1 MAYKVIKASGSISG
15 LTKREFIVDTAAE
28 ITDLPTNKQMGR
40 KQTGDTVSDEM
51 CAVGSTA
58 SVTETGDVYELNASS
73 TWVKKPAEGS
83 GEGSDITI
91 DSTLTQ
97 EGQAAD
103 AKAAGDALAKK
114 ANSTDLSGY
123 VQTTT
128 AESTYAKKSDIS
140 GFMTTAAADSKYAA
154 KSQLDNY
161 ATTDTLS
168 SYVTSSSAD
177 STYAK
182 KTELSAYATTE
193 SLGNYMQTSAAD
205 AKYATKSELGSYATT
220 ESLEAYMQT
229 TTADGKYATK
239 SELSSY
245 ATTDSLDSYMQ
256 TTTADGKYA
265 TKSELGSYATTASL
279 ADYAKTSELPKG
291 TAVTDA
297 TGETDAH
304 TQLNALLAS
313 LRAAGIIAS
322 S

>member
-1 MAYKVIKASGSISG
+1 MAYEVIKAKETISRHSD
-15 LTKREFIVDTAAE
+15 REFIVDTAAE
-28 ITDLPTNKQMGR
+28 ITDLPTNKKMG
-40 KQTGDTVSDEM
+40 KNQTGDTVSDEM

-58 SVTETGDVYELNASS
+58 TVSETGDIYELNASS
-73 TWVKKPAEGS
+73 IWVKKPAEGS
-83 GEGSDITI
+83 GGDSEISI
-91 DSTLTQ
+91 DSTLSQ

-103 AKAAGDALAKK
+103 AKAVGDALAKK

-140 GFMTTAAADSKYAA
+140 DFLTPTVADEKYVA

-182 KTELSAYATTE
+182 KTDLSSYATTQ

-220 ESLEAYMQT
+220 ESLG
-229 TTADGKYATK
+229 D
-239 SELSSY
+239 
-245 ATTDSLDSYMQ
+245 YMQ

>member
-28 ITDLPTNKQMGR
+28 ITDLPTNKKMGK

-103 AKAAGDALAKK
+103 AKAVGDALAKK

-128 AESTYAKKSDIS
+128 AE
-140 GFMTTAAADSKYAA
+140 
-154 KSQLDNY
+154 
-161 ATTDTLS
+161 
-168 SYVTSSSAD
+168 

-220 ESLEAYMQT
+220 ESLGDYMQT

-239 SELSSY
+239 TELS
-245 ATTDSLDSYMQ
+245 
-256 TTTADGKYA
+256 
-265 TKSELGSYATTASL
+265 SYATTASL

>member
-28 ITDLPTNKQMGR
+28 ITDLPTNKKMGK

-58 SVTETGDVYELNASS
+58 SVTETGDVYELNASN

-103 AKAAGDALAKK
+103 AKATGDALATK
-114 ANSTDLSGY
+114 ADASALSNY
-123 VQTTT
+123 VQTST
-128 AESTYAKKSDIS
+128 AE
-140 GFMTTAAADSKYAA
+140 G
-154 KSQLDNY
+154 
-161 ATTDTLS
+161 
-168 SYVTSSSAD
+168 
-177 STYAK
+177 TYAK

-205 AKYATKSELGSYATT
+205 A
-220 ESLEAYMQT
+220 
-229 TTADGKYATK
+229 
-239 SELSSY
+239 
-245 ATTDSLDSYMQ
+245 
-256 TTTADGKYA
+256 KYA

>member
-28 ITDLPTNKQMGR
+28 ITDLPTNKKMGK
-40 KQTGDTVSDEM
+40 KQPGDTVSDEM

-103 AKAAGDALAKK
+103 AKATGDALATK
-114 ANSTDLSGY
+114 ADASALSNY
-123 VQTTT
+123 VQTST
-128 AESTYAKKSDIS
+128 AE
-140 GFMTTAAADSKYAA
+140 G
-154 KSQLDNY
+154 
-161 ATTDTLS
+161 
-168 SYVTSSSAD
+168 
-177 STYAK
+177 TYAK

-205 AKYATKSELGSYATT
+205 AKYAKKSELGSYATT
-220 ESLEAYMQT
+220 ESLGAYMQT
-229 TTADGKYATK
+229 TTADEKYATK

>member
-28 ITDLPTNKQMGR
+28 ITDLPTNKKMGK

-103 AKAAGDALAKK
+103 AKATGDALATK
-114 ANSTDLSGY
+114 ADASALSNY
-123 VQTTT
+123 VQTST
-128 AESTYAKKSDIS
+128 AE
-140 GFMTTAAADSKYAA
+140 G
-154 KSQLDNY
+154 
-161 ATTDTLS
+161 
-168 SYVTSSSAD
+168 
-177 STYAK
+177 TYAK

-193 SLGNYMQTSAAD
+193 SLGNYIQTSVAD
-205 AKYATKSELGSYATT
+205 SKYATKSELGSYATT
-220 ESLEAYMQT
+220 ESLGAYMQT

>member
-28 ITDLPTNKQMGR
+28 ITDLPTNKKMGR

-103 AKAAGDALAKK
+103 AKATGDALATK
-114 ANSTDLSGY
+114 ADASALSNY
-123 VQTTT
+123 VQTST
-128 AESTYAKKSDIS
+128 AE
-140 GFMTTAAADSKYAA
+140 G
-154 KSQLDNY
+154 
-161 ATTDTLS
+161 
-168 SYVTSSSAD
+168 
-177 STYAK
+177 TYAK

-193 SLGNYMQTSAAD
+193 SLSDYMQTSAAD
-205 AKYATKSELGSYATT
+205 TKYATKTELGSYATT
-220 ESLEAYMQT
+220 ESLGSYMQT
-229 TTADGKYATK
+229 ATADGKYATK

-297 TGETDAH
+297 TGETDVH

>member
-15 LTKREFIVDTAAE
+15 LAKREFVVDTAAE
-28 ITDLPTNKQMGR
+28 ITDLPTNKKMGK
-40 KQTGDTVSDEM
+40 KQAGDTVSDEL
-51 CAVGSTA
+51 CSVGSTA

-73 TWVKKPAEGS
+73 TWVKKPVEGS
-83 GEGSDITI
+83 GGDSDITI

-103 AKAAGDALAKK
+103 AKAVGDALATK
-114 ANSTDLSGY
+114 AD
-123 VQTTT
+123 
-128 AESTYAKKSDIS
+128 
-140 GFMTTAAADSKYAA
+140 
-154 KSQLDNY
+154 
-161 ATTDTLS
+161 TTDLS
-168 SYVTSSSAD
+168 SYVKSSTAE

-205 AKYATKSELGSYATT
+205 A
-220 ESLEAYMQT
+220 
-229 TTADGKYATK
+229 
-239 SELSSY
+239 
-245 ATTDSLDSYMQ
+245 
-256 TTTADGKYA
+256 KYA

>member
-28 ITDLPTNKQMGR
+28 ITDLPTNKKMGK

-103 AKAAGDALAKK
+103 AKAVGDALAKK

-123 VQTTT
+123 VQTST
-128 AESTYAKKSDIS
+128 AE
-140 GFMTTAAADSKYAA
+140 G
-154 KSQLDNY
+154 
-161 ATTDTLS
+161 
-168 SYVTSSSAD
+168 
-177 STYAK
+177 TYAK

-193 SLGNYMQTSAAD
+193 SLGN
-205 AKYATKSELGSYATT
+205 
-220 ESLEAYMQT
+220 
-229 TTADGKYATK
+229 
-239 SELSSY
+239 
-245 ATTDSLDSYMQ
+245 YMQ

>member
-28 ITDLPTNKQMGR
+28 ITDLPTNKKMGK

-83 GEGSDITI
+83 GEESDITI

-103 AKAAGDALAKK
+103 AKATGDALATK
-114 ANSTDLSGY
+114 ADASALSNY
-123 VQTTT
+123 VQTST
-128 AESTYAKKSDIS
+128 AE
-140 GFMTTAAADSKYAA
+140 G
-154 KSQLDNY
+154 
-161 ATTDTLS
+161 
-168 SYVTSSSAD
+168 
-177 STYAK
+177 TYAK

-193 SLGNYMQTSAAD
+193 SLSDYMQTSAAD
-205 AKYATKSELGSYATT
+205 TKYATKTELGSYATT
-220 ESLEAYMQT
+220 ESLGAYMQT

>member
-15 LTKREFIVDTAAE
+15 LTKREFVVDTAAE
-28 ITDLPTNKQMGR
+28 ITDLPTNKKMGK

-103 AKAAGDALAKK
+103 AKATGDALATK
-114 ANSTDLSGY
+114 ADASALSNY
-123 VQTTT
+123 VQTST
-128 AESTYAKKSDIS
+128 AE
-140 GFMTTAAADSKYAA
+140 G
-154 KSQLDNY
+154 
-161 ATTDTLS
+161 
-168 SYVTSSSAD
+168 
-177 STYAK
+177 TYAK

-193 SLGNYMQTSAAD
+193 SLSDYMQTSAAD
-205 AKYATKSELGSYATT
+205 TKYATKTELGSYATT
-220 ESLEAYMQT
+220 ESLGSYMQT
-229 TTADGKYATK
+229 ATADEKYATK

-313 LRAAGIIAS
+313 LRAAGLIAS

>member
-28 ITDLPTNKQMGR
+28 ITDLPTNKKMGK

-58 SVTETGDVYELNASS
+58 SVTETGDIYELNASS

-103 AKAAGDALAKK
+103 AKATGDALATK
-114 ANSTDLSGY
+114 ADASALSNY
-123 VQTTT
+123 VQTSV
-128 AESTYAKKSDIS
+128 AE
-140 GFMTTAAADSKYAA
+140 
-154 KSQLDNY
+154 
-161 ATTDTLS
+161 
-168 SYVTSSSAD
+168 

-182 KTELSAYATTE
+182 KTELSAYATTD

-205 AKYATKSELGSYATT
+205 EKYATKSELGSYATT
-220 ESLEAYMQT
+220 ESLGDYMQT
-229 TTADGKYATK
+229 TTADEKYATK

-313 LRAAGIIAS
+313 LRAAGIIAGS
-322 S
+322 

>member
-1 MAYKVIKASGSISG
+1 MAYKVIKAQGSIYG
-15 LTKREFIVDTAAE
+15 LTQREFIVDTASE
-28 ITDLPTNKQMGR
+28 ITDLPTNKKVGKVQS
-40 KQTGDTVSDEM
+40 GDTVSDEM

-58 SVTETGDVYELNASS
+58 TVSDTGDTYELNASGI
-73 TWVKKPAEGS
+73 WVKKPAEGS
-83 GEGSDITI
+83 GTGSEVTI

-103 AKAAGDALAKK
+103 AKATGDALATK
-114 ANSTDLSGY
+114 ADASALSNY
-123 VQTTT
+123 VQTST
-128 AESTYAKKSDIS
+128 AE
-140 GFMTTAAADSKYAA
+140 G
-154 KSQLDNY
+154 
-161 ATTDTLS
+161 
-168 SYVTSSSAD
+168 
-177 STYAK
+177 TYAK

-193 SLGNYMQTSAAD
+193 NLSDYMQTSAAD
-205 AKYATKSELGSYATT
+205 GKYATKSELGSYATT
-220 ESLEAYMQT
+220 ENLGAYMQT

-245 ATTDSLDSYMQ
+245 ATTD
-256 TTTADGKYA
+256 
-265 TKSELGSYATTASL
+265 SL

-313 LRAAGIIAS
+313 LRAAGLIAS

>member
-28 ITDLPTNKQMGR
+28 ITDLPTNKKMGK

-58 SVTETGDVYELNASS
+58 SVTETGDIYELNASS

-103 AKAAGDALAKK
+103 AKATGDALATK
-114 ANSTDLSGY
+114 ADASALSNY
-123 VQTTT
+123 VQTST
-128 AESTYAKKSDIS
+128 AE
-140 GFMTTAAADSKYAA
+140 G
-154 KSQLDNY
+154 
-161 ATTDTLS
+161 
-168 SYVTSSSAD
+168 
-177 STYAK
+177 TYAK

-205 AKYATKSELGSYATT
+205 AKYATKSEL
-220 ESLEAYMQT
+220 
-229 TTADGKYATK
+229 
-239 SELSSY
+239 SSY
-245 ATTDSLDSYMQ
+245 ATTS
-256 TTTADGKYA
+256 
-265 TKSELGSYATTASL
+265 SL
-279 ADYAKTSELPKG
+279 AEYAKTSELPKG

-297 TGETDAH
+297 TGEADAH

>member
-28 ITDLPTNKQMGR
+28 ITDLPTNKKMGK

-103 AKAAGDALAKK
+103 AKAVGDALATK
-114 ANSTDLSGY
+114 ADASALSNY
-123 VQTTT
+123 VQTSV
-128 AESTYAKKSDIS
+128 AESTYAKKS
-140 GFMTTAAADSKYAA
+140 
-154 KSQLDNY
+154 
-161 ATTDTLS
+161 
-168 SYVTSSSAD
+168 
-177 STYAK
+177 
-182 KTELSAYATTE
+182 ELSAYATTE

-205 AKYATKSELGSYATT
+205 SKYATKSELGSYATT
-220 ESLEAYMQT
+220 ESLVSYMQT
-229 TTADGKYATK
+229 TTADEKYATK

-256 TTTADGKYA
+256 TATADGKYA

>member
-28 ITDLPTNKQMGR
+28 ITDLPTNKKMGK

-103 AKAAGDALAKK
+103 AKAVGDALAKK

-140 GFMTTAAADSKYAA
+140 DFLTPT
-154 KSQLDNY
+154 
-161 ATTDTLS
+161 
-168 SYVTSSSAD
+168 V
-177 STYAK
+177 
-182 KTELSAYATTE
+182 
-193 SLGNYMQTSAAD
+193 
-205 AKYATKSELGSYATT
+205 
-220 ESLEAYMQT
+220 
-229 TTADGKYATK
+229 
-239 SELSSY
+239 
-245 ATTDSLDSYMQ
+245 
-256 TTTADGKYA
+256 
-265 TKSELGSYATTASL
+265 
-279 ADYAKTSELPKG
+279 
-291 TAVTDA
+291 V
-297 TGETDAH
+297 
-304 TQLNALLAS
+304 
-313 LRAAGIIAS
+313 IF
-322 S
+322 

>member
-1 MAYKVIKASGSISG
+1 MAYKVVKAKASIYG
-15 LTKREFIVDTAAE
+15 LTYREFIVDTAAE
-28 ITDLPTNKQMGR
+28 ITDLPTNKKMGK

-58 SVTETGDVYELNASS
+58 SVAETGDVYELNASS
-73 TWVKKPAEGS
+73 TWIKKPAEGS

-103 AKAAGDALAKK
+103 AKATGDALATK
-114 ANSTDLSGY
+114 ADASALSNY
-123 VQTTT
+123 VQTST
-128 AESTYAKKSDIS
+128 AE
-140 GFMTTAAADSKYAA
+140 G
-154 KSQLDNY
+154 
-161 ATTDTLS
+161 
-168 SYVTSSSAD
+168 
-177 STYAK
+177 TYAK

-220 ESLEAYMQT
+220 E
-229 TTADGKYATK
+229 
-239 SELSSY
+239 
-245 ATTDSLDSYMQ
+245 
-256 TTTADGKYA
+256 
-265 TKSELGSYATTASL
+265 SL

>member
-1 MAYKVIKASGSISG
+1 MAYKVIKTSGSISG

-28 ITDLPTNKQMGR
+28 ITDLPTNKKMGK

-58 SVTETGDVYELNASS
+58 SVTETGDIYELNASS

-103 AKAAGDALAKK
+103 AKATGDALATK
-114 ANSTDLSGY
+114 ADASALSNY
-123 VQTTT
+123 VQTST
-128 AESTYAKKSDIS
+128 AE
-140 GFMTTAAADSKYAA
+140 G
-154 KSQLDNY
+154 
-161 ATTDTLS
+161 
-168 SYVTSSSAD
+168 
-177 STYAK
+177 TYAK

-193 SLGNYMQTSAAD
+193 
-205 AKYATKSELGSYATT
+205 
-220 ESLEAYMQT
+220 
-229 TTADGKYATK
+229 
-239 SELSSY
+239 
-245 ATTDSLDSYMQ
+245 SLDSYMQ

-313 LRAAGIIAS
+313 LRAAGLIAS

>member
-28 ITDLPTNKQMGR
+28 ITDLPTNKKMGK

-103 AKAAGDALAKK
+103 AKATGDALATK
-114 ANSTDLSGY
+114 ADASALSNY
-123 VQTTT
+123 VQTST
-128 AESTYAKKSDIS
+128 AE
-140 GFMTTAAADSKYAA
+140 G
-154 KSQLDNY
+154 
-161 ATTDTLS
+161 
-168 SYVTSSSAD
+168 
-177 STYAK
+177 TYAK
-182 KTELSAYATTE
+182 KTELSA
-193 SLGNYMQTSAAD
+193 
-205 AKYATKSELGSYATT
+205 
-220 ESLEAYMQT
+220 
-229 TTADGKYATK
+229 
-239 SELSSY
+239 Y

>member
-28 ITDLPTNKQMGR
+28 ITDLPTNKKMGK

-103 AKAAGDALAKK
+103 AKATGDALATK
-114 ANSTDLSGY
+114 ADASALSNY
-123 VQTTT
+123 VQTST
-128 AESTYAKKSDIS
+128 AE
-140 GFMTTAAADSKYAA
+140 G
-154 KSQLDNY
+154 
-161 ATTDTLS
+161 
-168 SYVTSSSAD
+168 
-177 STYAK
+177 TYAK

-193 SLGNYMQTSAAD
+193 SLGNYMQT
-205 AKYATKSELGSYATT
+205 
-220 ESLEAYMQT
+220 

-239 SELSSY
+239 SELS
-245 ATTDSLDSYMQ
+245 
-256 TTTADGKYA
+256 
-265 TKSELGSYATTASL
+265 SYATTASL

>member
-28 ITDLPTNKQMGR
+28 ITDLPTNKKMGK

-103 AKAAGDALAKK
+103 AKATGDALATK
-114 ANSTDLSGY
+114 ADASALSNY
-123 VQTTT
+123 VQTST
-128 AESTYAKKSDIS
+128 AE
-140 GFMTTAAADSKYAA
+140 G
-154 KSQLDNY
+154 
-161 ATTDTLS
+161 
-168 SYVTSSSAD
+168 
-177 STYAK
+177 TYAK

-220 ESLEAYMQT
+220 ESLGAYMQT

-256 TTTADGKYA
+256 TATADGKYA

>member
-1 MAYKVIKASGSISG
+1 MAYKVIKSKGSISG
-15 LTKREFIVDTAAE
+15 LTHREFIVDTTSE
-28 ITDLPTNKQMGR
+28 IKDLPTNKKMGK

-58 SVTETGDVYELNASS
+58 SVTETGDIYELNAGS

-103 AKAAGDALAKK
+103 AKATGDALAAK
-114 ANSTDLSGY
+114 ADVSAFANY
-123 VQTTT
+123 VQTSV
-128 AESTYAKKSDIS
+128 AE
-140 GFMTTAAADSKYAA
+140 
-154 KSQLDNY
+154 
-161 ATTDTLS
+161 
-168 SYVTSSSAD
+168 

-193 SLGNYMQTSAAD
+193 SLDNYIQTSAAD
-205 AKYATKSELGSYATT
+205 S
-220 ESLEAYMQT
+220 
-229 TTADGKYATK
+229 
-239 SELSSY
+239 
-245 ATTDSLDSYMQ
+245 
-256 TTTADGKYA
+256 KYA

-291 TAVTDA
+291 AAVTDA
-297 TGETDAH
+297 TGEADAH

>member
-1 MAYKVIKASGSISG
+1 MAYKVVKAKGSIYG
-15 LTKREFIVDTAAE
+15 LTYREFIVDTAAE
-28 ITDLPTNKQMGR
+28 ITDLPTNKKMGK

-103 AKAAGDALAKK
+103 AKATGDALATK
-114 ANSTDLSGY
+114 ADASALSNY
-123 VQTTT
+123 VQTST
-128 AESTYAKKSDIS
+128 AE
-140 GFMTTAAADSKYAA
+140 G
-154 KSQLDNY
+154 
-161 ATTDTLS
+161 
-168 SYVTSSSAD
+168 
-177 STYAK
+177 TYAK

-220 ESLEAYMQT
+220 ESLGAYMQT

-245 ATTDSLDSYMQ
+245 V
-256 TTTADGKYA
+256 
-265 TKSELGSYATTASL
+265 
-279 ADYAKTSELPKG
+279 KTIDLPKG
-291 TAVTDA
+291 VAVSDA
-297 TGETDAH
+297 TSAEDVVQ
-304 TQLNALLAS
+304 QLNALITS
-313 LRAAGIIAS
+313 LENAGLIATS
-322 S
+322 

>member
-1 MAYKVIKASGSISG
+1 MAYKVIKSKGSISG
-15 LTKREFIVDTAAE
+15 LTHREFIVDTASE
-28 ITDLPTNKQMGR
+28 ITDLPTNKKMGK

-58 SVTETGDVYELNASS
+58 SVTETGDIYELNASS

-103 AKAAGDALAKK
+103 AKATGDALVTK
-114 ANSTDLSGY
+114 ADASALSNY
-123 VQTTT
+123 VQTST
-128 AESTYAKKSDIS
+128 AE
-140 GFMTTAAADSKYAA
+140 G
-154 KSQLDNY
+154 
-161 ATTDTLS
+161 
-168 SYVTSSSAD
+168 
-177 STYAK
+177 TYAK

-193 SLGNYMQTSAAD
+193 SLSDYMQTSAAD
-205 AKYATKSELGSYATT
+205 TKYATKTELDSYATT
-220 ESLEAYMQT
+220 ESLGAYMQT